1 MDNIQK
7 FMAADMLSKKVSALQ
22 KSLKADAETVLE
34 PGDRK
39 TVSFELDGEKITL
52 GAITRTKPRTAWK
65 VVDEGALTKWIQ
77 ENHPDKIEMIPA
89 PKEWF
94 VKSLL
99 DQAAANG
106 VAVTDGGEMVPGIES
121 REGTSYASAKPEKD
135 ADEKLARL
143 VAGGVIQTA
152 ELLMIEG
159 EAA

>member
-7 FMAADMLSKKVSALQ
+7 FMAADMLSKKVSVLQ

-34 PGDRK
+34 PGDRR

-65 VVDEGALTKWIQ
+65 VLDEGALVKWIQ
-77 ENHPDKIEMIPA
+77 ENHPDKVEMVPA

-106 VAVTDGGEMVPGIES
+106 VAVTDDGELVPGIGS
-121 REGTSYASAKPEKD
+121 VTGTSYASAKPEKD
-135 ADEKLARL
+135 ADEKLAKL

>member
-7 FMAADMLSKKVSALQ
+7 FMAVDMLSKKVGTLQ

-39 TVSFELDGEKITL
+39 TVAFEVDGEKVVL

-99 DQAAANG
+99 EQAAANG
-106 VAVTDGGEMVPGIES
+106 VSVTDDGELVPGIEV
-121 REGTSYASAKPEKD
+121 REGASYASAKPEKD
-135 ADEKLARL
+135 ADAKLARL
-143 VAGGVIQTA
+143 VAAGVIQTS
-152 ELLMIEG
+152 ELLAIEG
-159 EAA
+159 DAA

>member
-52 GAITRTKPRTAWK
+52 GAITRTKTRTAWK
-65 VVDEGALTKWIQ
+65 VLDEGALVKWIQ
-77 ENHPDKIEMIPA
+77 ENHPDKIEMIPS

-106 VAVTDGGEMVPGIES
+106 VAVTDDGELVPGIGS
-121 REGTSYASAKPEKD
+121 VTGTSYASAKPEKD
-135 ADEKLARL
+135 ADEKLAKL

>member
-7 FMAADMLSKKVSALQ
+7 FMAADVLSKKVSALQ

-39 TVSFELDGEKITL
+39 SVSFELDGEKITL

-65 VVDEGALTKWIQ
+65 VLDEGALVKWIQ
-77 ENHPDKIEMIPA
+77 ENHPDKVEMVPA

-106 VAVTDGGEMVPGIES
+106 VAVTDDGELVPGIGS
-121 REGTSYASAKPEKD
+121 VIGTSYASAKPDKD
-135 ADEKLARL
+135 ADEKLAKL